1 MDLLIESA
9 IKLVIYLIAG
19 AFMTFILRYFMGN
32 TLTVRLFMWMI
43 PGVSAAILAGFMS
56 GRASGAGLGWVA
68 AITTPIAMLILIT
81 NIVIIGKKLIAQI
94 QQIADDLNESAVEMN
109 SASVLVSNA
118 TENLAEGASSQA
130 SAIEESSSALE
141 EMSAMT
147 SGNAEN
153 ANQAKIL
160 TAETRDIVSKVNNH
174 MNNMANAIQKVTK
187 TSEETGKIIKTIDE
201 IAFQTNLLALNAAVE
216 AARAGEAGAGF
227 AVVADEV
234 RNLAQR
240 SAEAA
245 KSTASLI
252 ENTITVVKES
262 SDLTELTQTAFQE
275 NVQIAKKVED
285 LVREIAA
292 ASDEQAQGINQIN
305 KAVTQLDRVT
315 QQNAA
320 TAEESASAA
329 EEMNAQS
336 VQMKSIVRRLVVII
350 QGQVNE
356 TKERPSPAKA
366 QSHEPAQKAAAPYKM
381 TKKTPDRALPDAGK
395 KPVSSPAPVKK
406 SRPEEVIP
414 FEHDD
419 FKDF

>member
-1 MDLLIESA
+1 MDLVIESA
-9 IKLVIYLIAG
+9 IKLAIYLIAG
-19 AFMTFILRYFMGN
+19 AFMTFVLRYFMGN

-43 PGVSAAILAGFMS
+43 PGVSAAILAGFIS
-56 GRASGAGLGWVA
+56 GRASSIGAGWVA
-68 AITTPIAMLILIT
+68 AITTPIAMMILIT
-81 NIVIIGKKLIAQI
+81 NIVIIGKKLISQI
-94 QQIADDLNESAVEMN
+94 QKIADELNESTVEMN
-109 SASVLVSNA
+109 SASTLVSNA

-130 SAIEESSSALE
+130 AAIEESSSSLE

-147 SGNAEN
+147 AGNAEN

-160 TAETRDIVSKVNNH
+160 TAETRDIVSKVNEH
-174 MNNMANAIQKVTK
+174 MNNMARAIQKVTK

-245 KSTASLI
+245 KNTASLI
-252 ENTITVVKES
+252 ENTIAVVKES

-275 NVQIAKKVED
+275 NVEIARKVED

-292 ASDEQAQGINQIN
+292 ASAEQSQGINQIN
-305 KAVTQLDRVT
+305 KAVTELDRVT
-315 QQNAA
+315 QQNAS

-336 VQMKSIVRRLVVII
+336 AQMRGIVRRLVFII
-350 QGQVNE
+350 QGQAVESN
-356 TKERPSPAKA
+356 KPPSPANLKRR
-366 QSHEPAQKAAAPYKM
+366 EPMQTSAAPRRMEPKNLRSI
-381 TKKTPDRALPDAGK
+381 TAGCCEE
-395 KPVSSPAPVKK
+395 AGF
-406 SRPEEVIP
+406 RPCSGQEDTTGKAHSIRE
-414 FEHDD
+414 
-419 FKDF
+419 